1 MKRRSFIKNSAL
13 FSLPA
18 LMGGFNLSAMP
29 SRKMASMIN
38 GDSDKVLVLIDLT
51 GGNDG
56 LNTFI
61 PLDVYDNLAN
71 ARPAVILPQNQLL
84 SMTDTIGMHP
94 VMTGMKNMYDNG
106 NLSVVQGVGYPNQNR
121 SHFRSEDIWKTASA
135 ADEYLSTGWMG
146 RYLDS
151 QFANYPIDYPNAD
164 CPDPF
169 AISMGSS
176 ISGTCQGVESNFS
189 MAILNP
195 NDLGGLNFGIE
206 APLTND
212 CYGEELGF
220 LVETYK
226 QANSY
231 GGRVIEAVEL
241 GNSNESLY
249 PNNNLANQLK
259 VVAKMISGG
268 LQTKVYV
275 LKLGGFDTHADQVD
289 GSDVTQGWHA
299 TLLSRLSSAIYA
311 FQEDLKLLGV
321 QDRVLGMTFSE
332 FGRKIISNAGLG
344 TDHGSAAPMIF
355 FGSCL
360 DQKIIG
366 DNPQISNNVDPEEGV
381 AMQYDFRSVYGSILM
396 DWFEASESDVATL
409 LNGTF
414 QYIPILGACLSTDT
428 KEISPV
434 LDASAF
440 PNPFVNSFTLNF
452 SILEKEK
459 VTIDLYDVVG
469 KVVKNVTSQN
479 LGVGLHE
486 VFVETNGLASGVYFA
501 RIQVGNGVKTMRL
514 VKS

>member
-1 MKRRSFIKNSAL
+1 M
-13 FSLPA
+13 FSLPT
-18 LMGGFNLSAMP
+18 LFGGFSLNAM
-29 SRKMASMIN
+29 SSKRMASMVN
-38 GDSDKVLVLIDLT
+38 GDSDKVLVLIDLA

-61 PLDVYDNLAN
+61 PLDAYDNLAN
-71 ARPAVILPQNQLL
+71 ARPAVIIPQNQLL
-84 SMTDTIGMHP
+84 SITDNIGLHP
-94 VMTGMKNMYDNG
+94 AMTGIKNMYDNG

-151 QFANYPIDYPNAD
+151 QFANYPEGYPNTD

-169 AISMGSS
+169 AITMGSS
-176 ISGTCQGVESNFS
+176 ISGTCQGAESNFS

-195 NDLGGLNFGIE
+195 NDIGGLNIGIE
-206 APLTND
+206 APLPND
-212 CYGEELGF
+212 CYGEELDF

-226 QANSY
+226 QANDY
-231 GGRVIEAVEL
+231 GGRVVEAVDA
-241 GNSNESLY
+241 GNSNEDLY
-249 PNNNLANQLK
+249 PNSSLADQLK

-268 LQTKVYV
+268 LQTKIYV

-299 TLLSRLSSAIYA
+299 TLLSRLSDAIYA

-360 DQKIIG
+360 GQNIIG
-366 DNPQISNNVDPEEGV
+366 DNPQIGTNVDPEEGV
-381 AMQYDFRSVYGSILM
+381 AMQYDFRSVYGSVLM
-396 DWFEASESDVATL
+396 DWFEVEESDVTTL

-414 QYIPILGACLSTDT
+414 QYVPVIGECASTNT
-428 KEISPV
+428 KEINPV
-434 LDASAF
+434 VDAKAF
-440 PNPFVNSFTLNF
+440 PNPFDNNFNLSF

-459 VTIDLYDVVG
+459 VSIDLYDVVG
-469 KVVKNVTSQN
+469 KLVKNISNQN
-479 LGVGLHE
+479 LSAGDHK
-486 VFVETNGLASGVYFA
+486 VFVETHGLAAGVYFA
-501 RIQVGNGVKTMRL
+501 RVQAGNAVKTMRI
-514 VKS
+514 VKK